1 MLRYTYITSHVTN
14 EAWSFPSLSERHI
27 LTKNCSYIRITWVR
41 SRSKSN
47 GISSCLIHPMSLIL
61 AHQFDNISVQLRIF
75 IHKCDNSQKYS
86 EPITGV
92 FRVHIHLFFPP
103 YILLCD
109 TKFYSAL
116 RIIRPHFTAENFNSL
131 SSYKNSK
138 HETNFWKWLIHLLA
152 YNLFNPLKP
161 ELNSICYLLTL
172 LEAHHFLHVSRI
184 RVKLLTFR
192 LLMSYIYGAPILD
205 VSRSHTTTQHSR

>member
-1 MLRYTYITSHVTN
+1 MVHAHCMLDTEGYKHTLTECVIFIALELQQSLQERASMLRYTYITSHVTN

-138 HETNFWKWLIHLLA
+138 HETNFWK
-152 YNLFNPLKP
+152 
-161 ELNSICYLLTL
+161 
-172 LEAHHFLHVSRI
+172 
-184 RVKLLTFR
+184 
-192 LLMSYIYGAPILD
+192 
-205 VSRSHTTTQHSR
+205 